1 MDLLSGAIFL
11 PFIGAVLH
19 PILGW
24 CVQQGTAAGVRLS
37 IIVAVANL
45 VTTAVFFAYFQP
57 DEDWRIS
64 GKDWWAIG
72 NGALFFMGQ
81 WFSTQSVKSGDLA
94 VHSSALGGKVVVVGF
109 FSVLVGLESPSW
121 NLFTGVVLAVI
132 AVFLAAGASLEGWRK
147 HRATVGLTML
157 ACFFFGINDFLT
169 GWQAREIGPARW
181 LILMMGTG
189 SVISIVVLFIKR
201 SQIKVMIQVPRAGMM
216 VFGAGLAL
224 GLQALAV
231 NLAFSQYGQPTL
243 SNVVYS
249 SRGLMAVGFLYL
261 IGKQM
266 DQKFARK
273 QTAGAIL
280 MIAALAIVLL

>member
-1 MDLLSGAIFL
+1 MDWLSGAICL
-11 PFIGAVLH
+11 PLIGAALH

-24 CVQQGTAAGVRLS
+24 CVQQGTSAGVRLS

-45 VTTAVFFAYFQP
+45 VTTAVFFVFFQP
-57 DEDWRIS
+57 DEDWQIS

-72 NGALFFMGQ
+72 NGVLFFLGQ
-81 WFSTQSVKSGDLA
+81 WFSTQSVKNGDLA

-109 FSVLVGLESPSW
+109 FSILVGLESASW
-121 NLFTGVVLAVI
+121 SLLTGVVLAVI
-132 AVFLAAGASLEGWRK
+132 AVFLSAGASLDGWRK
-147 HRATVGLTML
+147 HRVTVGLTLL

-181 LILMMGTG
+181 LVLMMGTG
-189 SVISIVVLFIKR
+189 SVISIGVLFIKR
-201 SQIKVMIQVPRAGMM
+201 SQIKVMIQVPRAGVM

-231 NLAFSQYGQPTL
+231 NLAFSHYGEPTL

-249 SRGLMAVGFLYL
+249 SRGVMAVGFLYL

-266 DQKFARK
+266 DRGMARK
-273 QTAGAIL
+273 QFAGAIL
-280 MIAALAIVLL
+280 MMAALTVVLV